1 MLYPKQIMNKQNK
14 QSIKNMKKL
23 LFLLLVFAFVNLAK
37 AQDSSNAVYAF
48 SLDQCVE
55 FAHKNNVQVKNALLA
70 IDVQNQTNREIAGAA
85 LPTISTNLSG
95 TDYTKIPTSLLPGQI
110 FGGAPGTFIPVQFGT
125 KFNANYG
132 ASIQQLLFDGQVF
145 IALQARA
152 TSMEMQRKNAALTEE
167 AIKANIY
174 KIYYQ
179 LSASKTQLN
188 ILDANINRIKSL
200 AHDAQIMYKNGFAEK
215 LDVDKLSVQL
225 NNLETEKLKANN
237 SVAIGYMGL
246 KMLMGMP
253 VKDSLVLT
261 DVVNETSLNNDVLTE
276 NNFQYNVRKDF
287 QYLGTIKKLNEYNIK
302 RYQLSNLP
310 TIAMSGSYSKNAQR
324 SKFDF
329 FESGNWFTTSLIS
342 LNVSLPIFNGF
353 ATDARIKR
361 TKIELKQTEN
371 QIDALKNSIDNEIT
385 QAKLN
390 YMSSVATV
398 QFQKKNMEL
407 AETVYGQTKK
417 KFEAGTGSNTEIS
430 AAQADLVSA
439 QNNYMNALY
448 SALIAKVDLLKA
460 TGKL

>member
-1 MLYPKQIMNKQNK
+1 
-14 QSIKNMKKL
+14 MKKL
-23 LFLLLVFAFVNLAK
+23 FFLLLGLTAASFSQ
-37 AQDSSNAVYAF
+37 AQDADKITHAF
-48 SLDQCVE
+48 SLDQCVD
-55 FAHKNNVQVKNALLA
+55 FAQKNNVQVKNALLS
-70 IDVQNQTNREIAGAA
+70 VQVQAQTNREIAAAA
-85 LPTISTNLSG
+85 LPTITASTNLV
-95 TDYTKIPTSLLPGQI
+95 DYTQIPTSLLPAQI
-110 FGGAPGTFIPVQFGT
+110 FGGQAGTFIPVQFGT
-125 KFNANYG
+125 KFNATYG
-132 ASIQQLLFDGQVF
+132 ANLQQLLFDGQVF
-145 IALQARA
+145 IALRARA
-152 TSMEMQRKNAALTEE
+152 TSMDLQRKNAALTQEN
-167 AIKANIY
+167 IKANIY

-188 ILDANINRIKSL
+188 ILDANITRLKTL
-200 AHDAQIMYKNGFAEK
+200 ARDAQIMYKNGFAEK
-215 LDVDKLSVQL
+215 LDVDKVNVQL

-261 DVVNETSLNNDVLTE
+261 DVINEKSLTNDILTE
-276 NNFQYNVRKDF
+276 TDFQYNVRKDF
-287 QYLGTIKKLNEYNIK
+287 QYLNTVKKMNQFNVK

-310 TIAMSGSYSKNAQR
+310 TISMTGSYSKNAQR
-324 SKFDF
+324 SQFDF
-329 FESGNWFTTSLIS
+329 FEGGNWFPTSLI
-342 LNVSLPIFNGF
+342 NFNISLPLFNGF

-371 QIDALKNSIDNEIT
+371 QIEALKNSIDNEMN

-407 AETVYGQTKK
+407 AESVYQQTKK

-448 SALIAKVDLLKA
+448 AALIAKVDLLKA
-460 TGKL
+460 SGKL

>member
-1 MLYPKQIMNKQNK
+1 
-14 QSIKNMKKL
+14 MKKVI
-23 LFLLLVFAFVNLAK
+23 FFIMAFTITGYTI
-37 AQDSSNAVYAF
+37 AQDSTKATHAF
-48 SLDQCVE
+48 SLEQCVE
-55 FAHKNNVQVKNALLA
+55 YAQKNNVQVRNALLA
-70 IDVQNQTNREIAGAA
+70 IEVQKQTNREIAGAA
-85 LPTISTNLSG
+85 LPTINSNLSG
-95 TDYTKIPTSLLPGQI
+95 VNYTQIPVSLLPGQI

-125 KFNANYG
+125 KYNANFG

-152 TSMEMQRKNAALTEE
+152 ASLDMQRKNAALTQE
-167 AIKANIY
+167 AIKGNIY

-188 ILDANINRIKSL
+188 ILDANINRIRALSR
-200 AHDAQIMYKNGFAEK
+200 DAEIMYKNGFAEK
-215 LDVDKLSVQL
+215 LDVDKISVQL

-237 SVAIGYMGL
+237 SIAIGYMGL

-261 DVVNETSLNNDVLTE
+261 DVINENSLTNDVLTE
-276 NNFQYNVRKDF
+276 NDFQYNVRKDY
-287 QYLGTIKKLNEYNIK
+287 QYLSTIKKMNEYNIK

-310 TIAMSGSYSKNAQR
+310 TISMAGSYSKNAQR
-324 SKFDF
+324 TKFDF
-329 FESGNWFTTSLIS
+329 FQGGDWFTTSLVS

-371 QIDALKNSIDNEIT
+371 QLEGLKNNIDNEIN

-407 AETVYGQTKK
+407 AEKVYQQTKK
-417 KFEAGTGSNTEIS
+417 KYEAGTGSNTEIS
-430 AAQADLVSA
+430 AAQTDLVSA
-439 QNNYMNALY
+439 QNNFMNALY
-448 SALIAKVDLLKA
+448 AALIAKVDLLKA

>member
-1 MLYPKQIMNKQNK
+1 MG
-14 QSIKNMKKL
+14 
-23 LFLLLVFAFVNLAK
+23 FAITGLTI
-37 AQDSSNAVYAF
+37 AQDSTKATHAF
-48 SLDQCVE
+48 SLEQCVE
-55 FAHKNNVQVKNALLA
+55 YAQKNNVQVRNALLA
-70 IDVQNQTNREIAGAA
+70 IEVQKQTNREIAGAA
-85 LPTISTNLSG
+85 LPTINSNLSG
-95 TDYTKIPTSLLPGQI
+95 VNYTQIPVSLLPGQI

-125 KFNANYG
+125 KYNANYG
-132 ASIQQLLFDGQVF
+132 ANIQQLLFDGQVF

-152 TSMEMQRKNAALTEE
+152 ASLDMQRKSAALTQE
-167 AIKANIY
+167 AIKGNIY

-188 ILDANINRIKSL
+188 ILDANINRIRALSR
-200 AHDAQIMYKNGFAEK
+200 DAEIMYKNGFAEK
-215 LDVDKLSVQL
+215 LDVDKISVQL

-261 DVVNETSLNNDVLTE
+261 DVINENSLTNDVLTE
-276 NNFQYNVRKDF
+276 NDFQYNVRKDY
-287 QYLGTIKKLNEYNIK
+287 QYLSTIKKMNEYNIK

-310 TIAMSGSYSKNAQR
+310 TISMSGSYSKNAQR

-329 FESGNWFTTSLIS
+329 FQGGNWFTTSLVS

-371 QIDALKNSIDNEIT
+371 QLEGLKNNIDNEIN

-407 AETVYGQTKK
+407 AEKVYQQTKK
-417 KFEAGTGSNTEIS
+417 KYEAGTGSNTEIS
-430 AAQADLVSA
+430 AAQTDLVSA
-439 QNNYMNALY
+439 QNNFMNALY
-448 SALIAKVDLLKA
+448 AALIAKVDLLKA
-460 TGKL
+460 SGKL

>member
-1 MLYPKQIMNKQNK
+1 
-14 QSIKNMKKL
+14 MKKL
-23 LFLLLVFAFVNLAK
+23 FFFLLSFTIFHLSQ
-37 AQDSSNAVYAF
+37 AQVTKIPVHEF

-55 FAHKNNVQVKNALLA
+55 FAQKNNVQVKNSLLA
-70 IDVQNQTNREIAGAA
+70 VEVQAQVNREIAAAA
-85 LPTISTNLSG
+85 LPTITTSTG
-95 TDYTKIPTSLLPGQI
+95 VVDYTKIPTSLLPAQI
-110 FGGAPGTFIPVQFGT
+110 FGGPAGTFIPVQFGT

-132 ASIQQLLFDGQVF
+132 ANLQQLLFDGQVF

-152 TSMEMQRKNAALTEE
+152 TSMKLQKQNAALTQEV
-167 AIKANIY
+167 IKANIY

-179 LSASKTQLN
+179 LSASRTQLN
-188 ILDANINRIKSL
+188 ILDANISRLNAL
-200 AHDAQIMYKNGFAEK
+200 AHDAEIMYKNGFAEK
-215 LDVDKLSVQL
+215 LDVDKVIVQL
-225 NNLETEKLKANN
+225 NNLETEKIKANN

-261 DVVNETSLNNDVLTE
+261 DVINEKSLSNDILTE
-276 NNFQYNVRKDF
+276 SNFQYDVRKDF
-287 QYLGTIKKLNEYNIK
+287 QYLSTAKSMNEFNVK
-302 RYQLSNLP
+302 RYQLSHLP
-310 TIAMSGSYSKNAQR
+310 TIALAGSYSKNAQR

-329 FESGNWFTTSLIS
+329 FEGGNWFTTSLIS
-342 LNVSLPIFNGF
+342 LNISLPIFNGF

-371 QIDALKNSIDNEIT
+371 QIESLKNNIDNEIT

-390 YMSSVATV
+390 YISSVATV
-398 QFQKKNMEL
+398 KFQKSNMEL
-407 AETVYGQTKK
+407 AERVYQQTKK
-417 KFEAGTGSNTEIS
+417 KFEAGMGSNTEIS
-430 AAQADLVSA
+430 SSQADLVSA

>member
-1 MLYPKQIMNKQNK
+1 
-14 QSIKNMKKL
+14 MKKL
-23 LFLLLVFAFVNLAK
+23 FFLTLVVAYANLTQ
-37 AQDSSNAVYAF
+37 AQAPSNAVYAF

-55 FAHKNNVQVKNALLA
+55 YAQKNNVQVKNALLA
-70 IDVQNQTNREIAGAA
+70 IDVQAQTNREIAATA
-85 LPTISTNLSG
+85 FPTINTNLSG

-152 TSMEMQRKNAALTEE
+152 TSMDMQRKNAALTKE

-188 ILDANINRIKSL
+188 ILDANINRVKNL
-200 AHDAQIMYKNGFAEK
+200 ARDAQIMYKNGFAEK
-215 LDVDKLSVQL
+215 LDVDKVSVQL

-253 VKDSLVLT
+253 VNDSLSLT
-261 DVVNETSLNNDVLTE
+261 DVINESSLNNDILTE
-276 NNFQYNVRKDF
+276 SNFQYNVRKDF
-287 QYLGTIKKLNEYNIK
+287 QYLNTIKKLNEFNIK

-310 TIAMSGSYSKNAQR
+310 TISMTGSYSKNAQR
-324 SKFDF
+324 SESDF
-329 FESGNWFTTSLIS
+329 FKGGNWFTTSLIS
-342 LNVSLPIFNGF
+342 LNINLPIFNGF

-371 QIDALKNSIDNEIT
+371 LIESLKNNIDNEIT

-390 YMSSVATV
+390 YISSVATV

-407 AETVYGQTKK
+407 AEAVYGQTKK
-417 KFEAGTGSNTEIS
+417 KFEAGAGSNTEIS
-430 AAQADLVSA
+430 AAQVDLVSA

-448 SALIAKVDLLKA
+448 TALIAKVDLLKA

>member
-1 MLYPKQIMNKQNK
+1 
-14 QSIKNMKKL
+14 
-23 LFLLLVFAFVNLAK
+23 
-37 AQDSSNAVYAF
+37 
-48 SLDQCVE
+48 
-55 FAHKNNVQVKNALLA
+55 
-70 IDVQNQTNREIAGAA
+70 
-85 LPTISTNLSG
+85 
-95 TDYTKIPTSLLPGQI
+95 
-110 FGGAPGTFIPVQFGT
+110 
-125 KFNANYG
+125 
-132 ASIQQLLFDGQVF
+132 
-145 IALQARA
+145 
-152 TSMEMQRKNAALTEE
+152 MQRKNAALTEE
-167 AIKANIY
+167 TIKANIY

-253 VKDSLVLT
+253 VKDSLALT
-261 DVVNETSLNNDVLTE
+261 DVINESSLNNDVLTE

-310 TIAMSGSYSKNAQR
+310 TIAMAGSYSKNAQR

-329 FESGNWFTTSLIS
+329 FEGGNWFTTSLIS

-371 QIDALKNSIDNEIT
+371 QIEALKNSIDNEIT

-398 QFQKKNMEL
+398 QFQKKNMDL

>member
-1 MLYPKQIMNKQNK
+1 
-14 QSIKNMKKL
+14 MKKL
-23 LFLLLVFAFVNLAK
+23 IFVITSFAMTGLLQ
-37 AQDSSNAVYAF
+37 AQDARNATHAF
-48 SLDQCVE
+48 SLEQCVD
-55 FAHKNNVQVKNALLA
+55 FAQKNNVQVKNSLLA
-70 IDVQNQTNREIAGAA
+70 IEVQAQTNREIAAAA
-85 LPTISTNLSG
+85 LPTVNTNLGG
-95 TDYTKIPTSLLPGQI
+95 TNYLIIPTSLLPGQI
-110 FGGAPGTFIPVQFGT
+110 FGGTPGTFIPVQFGT

-152 TSMEMQRKNAALTEE
+152 TSMDLQRKNAALTQE
-167 AIKANIY
+167 AIKVNIY

-188 ILDANINRIKSL
+188 ILDANINRIKAL
-200 AHDAQIMYKNGFAEK
+200 AHDAEIMYKNGFAEK
-215 LDVDKLSVQL
+215 LDVDKISVQL

-261 DVVNETSLNNDVLTE
+261 DVINESSLTNDVLSDAD
-276 NNFQYNVRKDF
+276 FQYNVRKDF
-287 QYLGTIKKLNEYNIK
+287 QYLNTVKKMNEFNVK

-310 TIAMSGSYSKNAQR
+310 TVSMSGSYSKNAQR

-329 FESGNWFTTSLIS
+329 FEGGNWFNTSLVS
-342 LNVSLPIFNGF
+342 LNINLPIFNGF

-371 QIDALKNSIDNEIT
+371 QIESLKNNIDNELN
-385 QAKLN
+385 QSKLN

-407 AETVYGQTKK
+407 AERVYQQTKK
-417 KFEAGTGSNTEIS
+417 KYEAGTGSNTEIS
-430 AAQADLVSA
+430 AAQTDLVSA

-448 SALIAKVDLLKA
+448 AALIAKVDLLKA
-460 TGKL
+460 SGKL

>member
-1 MLYPKQIMNKQNK
+1 M
-14 QSIKNMKKL
+14 
-23 LFLLLVFAFVNLAK
+23 VLAITSFTQ
-37 AQDSSNAVYAF
+37 AQEAGIPTHAF

-55 FAHKNNVQVKNALLA
+55 YAQKNNVQVKNALLA
-70 IDVQNQTNREIAGAA
+70 IEVQAQTNREIAGAA
-85 LPTISTNLSG
+85 LPTINTNVSG
-95 TDYTKIPTSLLPGQI
+95 TDYLKIPTSLLPGQI
-110 FGGAPGTFIPVQFGT
+110 FGGAAGTFIPVQFGT
-125 KFNANYG
+125 KFNANFG

-152 TSMEMQRKNAALTEE
+152 TSMDLQRKNAALTQE

-188 ILDANINRIKSL
+188 ILDANINRIKAL
-200 AHDAQIMYKNGFAEK
+200 ARDAEIMYKNGFAEK
-215 LDVDKLSVQL
+215 LDVDKVSVQL

-261 DVVNETSLNNDVLTE
+261 DVINESSLTNDVLSDAD
-276 NNFQYNVRKDF
+276 FQYTVRKDF
-287 QYLGTIKKLNEYNIK
+287 QYLNTVKKMNEFNIK

-310 TIAMSGSYSKNAQR
+310 TISMSGSFSKNAQR

-329 FESGNWFTTSLIS
+329 FEGGNWFPTSLVS
-342 LNVSLPIFNGF
+342 LNINLPIFNGF

-361 TKIELKQTEN
+361 TKIELRQTQN
-371 QIDALKNSIDNEIT
+371 QIESLKNSIDNEMN

-407 AETVYGQTKK
+407 AEKVYQQTKK

-430 AAQADLVSA
+430 AAQTDLVSA

-448 SALIAKVDLLKA
+448 AALIAKVDLLKA
-460 TGKL
+460 SGKL